1 MLPLALFWV
10 SCWRPINWVQL
21 QKHVQQWPLSRGAQ
35 TLPMVPLWVTC
46 WRPHKT
52 STARGEASNTRTT
65 KRPVSNDPWERSGAA
80 MMLIMLRCSRKIAHT
95 NRILSNDPW
104 RSRGAPWRRNGDG
117 NDVDDAGSSP
127 AQSMQLSTAAAQ
139 VHRVKCMLL
148 LHDSGG
154 IVTKVCSARKR
165 ARIQAA
171 PTPFP
176 GGAQT

>member
-1 MLPLALFWV
+1 
-10 SCWRPINWVQL
+10 
-21 QKHVQQWPLSRGAQ
+21 
-35 TLPMVPLWVTC
+35 MVPLWVTC

-52 STARGEASNTRTT
+52 STAWGEASNTRTT
-65 KRPVSNDPWERSGAA
+65 KRPVSNNPWERSGAA

-104 RSRGAPWRRNGDG
+104 RSREAPWRRNGDG

-139 VHRVKCMLL
+139 VHMVECMLL

-154 IVTKVCSARKR
+154 IVTKVLFCQEEGQNPSR
-165 ARIQAA
+165 AN
-171 PTPFP
+171 PFP
-176 GGAQT
+176 RRCTNLATSSNLHVLKRGKTKHPCNPMLPAGGSYY